1 MRLIVEL
8 NGERHEIEL
17 RRDDTG
23 VYMARLGERVYRV
36 DVHSIQ
42 DGVVHMLVNGLS
54 FDVGIERVE
63 NNGYRLHFFNRIVD
77 VTVWDAEREGG
88 EVTKTRKGG
97 EERIRA
103 PMSGR
108 VVAVHKK
115 AGDPVEAGETLIVM
129 EAMKMQN
136 EIRAEHGG
144 IVQEVRIKDG
154 ATVRTGDLLIII
166 RPA

>member
-1 MRLIVEL
+1 MRVIVEL

-17 RRDDTG
+17 QRDDTG
-23 VYMARLGERVYRV
+23 LYEARLGDRVYRV

-42 DGVVHMLVNGLS
+42 DGIVHVLVNGLS

-63 NNGYRLHFFNRIVD
+63 DDGYRLHFFNRVVD
-77 VTVWDAEREGG
+77 ATVWDAEREGAQA
-88 EVTKTRKGG
+88 TKARRGG

-108 VVAVHKK
+108 VVTVHKK
-115 AGDPVEAGETLIVM
+115 AGDPVKAGETLIVM

-136 EIRAEHGG
+136 EIRAEHEGV
-144 IVQEVRIKDG
+144 VQEVRTEDG
-154 ATVRTGDLLIII
+154 ATVRTGDLLMII